1 MEKWTQEK
9 NWKVQ
14 FHLNFSI
21 DAFCGL
27 YESKHIFTQKVDLTY
42 RIFSITISW
51 ASQGQQNC
59 SDWKV
64 FYYMHIWIY
73 SNFISFTP
81 FPWSR
86 GFFAM
91 LYSLYNTHKNKSG
104 AKLWWRPYSFPSIL
118 CQRTWRLPK
127 LLMPLDKPAS
137 RKVILGYIF
146 IGGV

>member
-1 MEKWTQEK
+1 MNTRK

-14 FHLNFSI
+14 FYLNFSI

-27 YESKHIFTQKVDLTY
+27 YKYKHIFTQKVHLTY

-51 ASQGQQNC
+51 TSQGQQNC

-64 FYYMHIWIY
+64 FYYMDIWIY

-81 FPWSR
+81 FTWSR

-91 LYSLYNTHKNKSG
+91 LYSLHNTLKNKSG
-104 AKLWWRPYSFPSIL
+104 AKLWWMPYSFPGIL

-137 RKVILGYIF
+137 RKLILVYIF